1 MRSPDYRFRL
11 SLGLLAIAA
20 VASMLFF
27 DQPVIDAMRHIDPAW
42 LPVIETVTGFGRSTG
57 YLFILGAAT
66 AGLAAY
72 AHAGQDKDRQ
82 QWARRWAWLCAYLFL
97 AVAVPGLLNDL
108 IKIIVGRPRPLIEA
122 AGISPF
128 TFGYAYASFPS
139 GHASTSFGLAFALG
153 LLWPI
158 LRWPALACAAAI
170 AASRVLL
177 NVHQLSDVLASII
190 LAQLVIHWLTAAFT
204 RRGLVFTPDSQGYP
218 VAFTRRIT
226 PA

>member
-1 MRSPDYRFRL
+1 MRFPDHPFRL
-11 SLGLLAIAA
+11 LSGSLA
-20 VASMLFF
+20 VAVAASMLFL
-27 DQPVIDAMRHIDPAW
+27 DRPVIDAMRHIDPAW
-42 LPVIETVTGFGRSTG
+42 LPIIETVTGFGKSTG
-57 YLFILGAAT
+57 YLIILGAAT

-72 AHAGQDKDRQ
+72 AHFGKDKDRQ
-82 QWARRWAWLCAYLFL
+82 RWARRWAWLCVYLFL

-108 IKIIVGRPRPLIEA
+108 LKIIVGRPRPLVEA
-122 AGISPF
+122 TGISPF

-153 LLWPI
+153 LLWPM

-177 NVHQLSDVLASII
+177 NVHHLSDVLASII
-190 LAQLVIHWLTAAFT
+190 LALLTIHWLTAAFA
-204 RRGLVFTPDSQGYP
+204 RRGLVFTADGEGRP

>member
-1 MRSPDYRFRL
+1 MRFPDFRL
-11 SLGLLAIAA
+11 RLLLGLLAIATA
-20 VASMLFF
+20 ASMLFL
-27 DQPVIDAMRHIDPAW
+27 DGTVTAAMRHVDPAW
-42 LPVIETVTGFGRSTG
+42 LPAIEFVTGFGKSTG
-57 YLFILGAAT
+57 YLVSLGGAI

-72 AHAGQDKDRQ
+72 ARFGRDKERQ
-82 QWARRWAWLCAYLFL
+82 RWARRWAWLCAYLFL

-108 IKIIVGRPRPLIEA
+108 IKIVVGRPRPLVEA
-122 AGISPF
+122 TGISPF

-153 LLWPI
+153 LLWPV

-177 NVHQLSDVLASII
+177 NVHHLSDVLASII
-190 LAQLVIHWLTAAFT
+190 LALLTVQWLTAAFT
-204 RRGLVFTPDSQGYP
+204 RRGLVFTPDARGRP
-218 VAFTRRIT
+218 IAFTRRIT